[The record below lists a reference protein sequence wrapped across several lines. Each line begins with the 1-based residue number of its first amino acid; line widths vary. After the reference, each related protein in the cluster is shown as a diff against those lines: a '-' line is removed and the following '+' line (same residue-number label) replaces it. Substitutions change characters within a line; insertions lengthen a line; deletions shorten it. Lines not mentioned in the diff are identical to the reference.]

1 MSNKDLDF
9 LIVGLGNP
17 EPERKNTRHNI
28 GFLVIN
34 ELATEYAI
42 DEFQPCLKADY
53 TTCFIARKRVMIL
66 RPTTGMNTI
75 GDLLSYYR
83 QMITTDKILVIVDD
97 ISLPFGEI
105 KLKMNGSSGGHN
117 GLKSIE
123 EKIGQGYPR
132 IKFGIGS
139 NYEKGKQLDYVL
151 GEWTDAEMS
160 ALPEKISAMK
170 NKIVDYIK
178 NAK

>member
-1 MSNKDLDF
+1 MSDIDF

-28 GFLVIN
+28 GYLVADSLLECQLPPFDGHCERN
-34 ELATEYAI
+34 I
-42 DEFQPCLKADY
+42 DGKR
-53 TTCFIARKRVMIL
+53 IAVIKPI
-66 RPTTGMNTI
+66 TGMNSI
-75 GDLLSYYR
+75 GEAVVREIRKLNLSIYPA
-83 QMITTDKILVIVDD
+83 DKILVIVDD
-97 ISLPFGEI
+97 LSLPFGEVR
-105 KLKMNGSSGGHN
+105 LKMNGSSGGHN

-123 EKIGQGYPR
+123 KLIGINYPR
-132 IKFGIGS
+132 IKFGIGN